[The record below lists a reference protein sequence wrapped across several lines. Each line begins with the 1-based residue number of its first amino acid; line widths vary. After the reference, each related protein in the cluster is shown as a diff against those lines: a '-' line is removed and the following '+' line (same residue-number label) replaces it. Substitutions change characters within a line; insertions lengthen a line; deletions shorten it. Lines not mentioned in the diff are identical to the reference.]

1 MARLERQNSDAVSGA
16 GSMTCSWLTNSIP
29 ATQCRWPGA
38 FSNGLLGEAKWR
50 CYMHHKLANEGNRDS
65 VLADAIVEASLDWDN
80 SVAEYVQFRK
90 KFDETPRAMP
100 AAKDVT
106 PAGTFIQ
113 DAWKL
118 LQRKRVAD
126 AA

>member
-1 MARLERQNSDAVSGA
+1 MARPQRQDSGAPSGA
-16 GSMTCSWLTNSIP
+16 GSMTCSWLTGSIP
-29 ATQCRWPGA
+29 AMQCRWPGA

-50 CYMHHKLANEGNRDS
+50 CYMHHKLANEGTRDQ
-65 VLADAIVEASLDWDN
+65 VLADAIVEASVDWDG
-80 SVAEYVQFRK
+80 SALDYIQYRK
-90 KFDETPRAMP
+90 TFDETPRAAP
-100 AAKDVT
+100 KPKDVT

-118 LQRKRVAD
+118 LQKRRAH